1 MKEDLQDFVKKSLS
15 GAAPSVTG
23 GSGIPPIPEVDF
35 SAFGPVEVEA
45 LSKMGKLTAA
55 NMQRSWLNVPH
66 VTQFDEADITDLE
79 DFRSS
84 LKPEAEKR
92 GTRLTP
98 LPFMLKACA
107 HALLPR
113 PQPPAVLSLARPS
126 PSALW

>member
-1 MKEDLQDFVKKSLS
+1 
-15 GAAPSVTG
+15 
-23 GSGIPPIPEVDF
+23 
-35 SAFGPVEVEA
+35 
-45 LSKMGKLTAA
+45 
-55 NMQRSWLNVPH
+55 MQRSWLNVPH

-107 HALLPR
+107 HALLANPEFNR
-113 PQPPAVLSLARPS
+113 SITSDGENFIQKIHTHWCGSRYP
-126 PSALW
+126 